1 MHIYVPCSKVL
12 LRTFFEITEISIWSG
27 AHKLFCRLLNYSQF
41 LTHRYIFLSFKWSF
55 FQLHCVSK
63 TPLIFVCVTTRWKSS
78 SCNDASYTTFQGNFD
93 NWRKIFCCTNL
104 ESDKSDF
111 SIGYL
116 AGRCLTA
123 VSAQITVVHI
133 DVCIRPGATTN
144 YVLTKIKCNTHQPNL
159 CADNLYSLHARRFIR
174 SLSRQ

>member
-1 MHIYVPCSKVL
+1 VVHTNFSADFWTIHNFS
-12 LRTFFEITEISIWSG
+12 
-27 AHKLFCRLLNYSQF
+27 
-41 LTHRYIFLSFKWSF
+41 HRYIFLSFKWSF

-111 SIGYL
+111 SIGCL

-144 YVLTKIKCNTHQPNL
+144 YILTKIKCNTHQPNL
-159 CADNLYSLHARRFIR
+159 CADNLYMLDVSSEVFLDN
-174 SLSRQ
+174 SLSVSTDN